1 MSKFQVAKESADVV
15 ILDDN
20 FSSIVNV
27 VKWGRSVYTNVQ
39 KFVQFQLTVNIVAL
53 VINFTSACFTG
64 MIVFRVKPPKYRSGY
79 ILFVCQSITYQL
91 INRFI
96 TCRFSILADKT
107 S

>member
-1 MSKFQVAKESADVV
+1 MFALDMSKFQVAKESADVI

-64 MIVFRVKPPKYRSGY
+64 MGLSRKPPKYRSSC
-79 ILFVCQSITYQL
+79 IFVCVSINN
-91 INRFI
+91 IP
-96 TCRFSILADKT
+96 AH
-107 S
+107 